1 MGLLLLLG
9 AALSLDALG
18 IGVSYGMRGIK
29 LGAKAQIVIFVLTFV
44 YTAAA
49 AFAGTRLLAVVPA
62 EIANAAG
69 IVLLFAMGAFVLLS
83 ALRKER
89 PKKSPPCEEHTIL
102 DMAIKRFGLTIRI
115 IKNPVMCDLDAS
127 NSISG
132 WEAAYLVLVLCLDS
146 IGAVVGTALTG
157 IGVGLLPVFTALFQI
172 GFLNAGH
179 LLGRRLCASRWA
191 DSKCAMVLPGVI
203 LMGIGVSRLLGAIW

>member
-18 IGVSYGMRGIK
+18 IGISYGMRGIK
-29 LGAKAQIVIFVLTFV
+29 LGVKAQAVVFVLTFV

-49 AFAGTRLLAVVPA
+49 AVAGTRLLAVVPA
-62 EIANAAG
+62 QAANAAG

-89 PKKSPPCEEHTIL
+89 PKKGSPCGEQTIL

-115 IKNPVMCDLDAS
+115 IKNPVICDLDAS

-157 IGVGLLPVFTALFQI
+157 IGVGLLPAFTALFQI
-172 GFLNAGH
+172 CFLNAGH

-191 DSKCAMVLPGVI
+191 DSKCVMVLPG
-203 LMGIGVSRLLGAIW
+203 LMLIGIGISRLLGAIG